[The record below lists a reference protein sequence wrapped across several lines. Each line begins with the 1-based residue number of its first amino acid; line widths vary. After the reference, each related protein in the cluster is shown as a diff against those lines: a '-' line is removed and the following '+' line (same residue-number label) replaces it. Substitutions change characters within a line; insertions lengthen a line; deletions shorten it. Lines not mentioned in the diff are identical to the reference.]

1 MYGKFL
7 YCVVITVKMW
17 SLRGGL
23 VHTFRGHSRAVTSIV
38 VHPVK
43 PSIIVTASLDGSVR
57 MWSLNTMEI
66 LYRWGRLCLMYNY
79 RLIVGKNKIGLY

>member
-1 MYGKFL
+1 MICLHLIQTCNNFSDWL
-7 YCVVITVKMW
+7 FSVKMW

-38 VHPVK
+38 VHPIK
-43 PSIIVTASLDGSVR
+43 PSIIVTASLDGSVK

-66 LYRWGRLCLMYNY
+66 LYR
-79 RLIVGKNKIGLY
+79 

>member
-1 MYGKFL
+1 MHSVLYMYIKWNKICSNHMYFKFL

-38 VHPVK
+38 VHPIK

-66 LYRWGRLCLMYNY
+66 LYR
-79 RLIVGKNKIGLY
+79 

>member
-1 MYGKFL
+1 MVCLHLIQTCNNFSDWL
-7 YCVVITVKMW
+7 FSVKMW

-38 VHPVK
+38 VHPIK
-43 PSIIVTASLDGSVR
+43 PSIIVTASLDGSVK

-66 LYRWGRLCLMYNY
+66 LYR
-79 RLIVGKNKIGLY
+79 

>member
-1 MYGKFL
+1 MICLHLIQTCKNFFDWAFS
-7 YCVVITVKMW
+7 VKMW

-38 VHPVK
+38 VHPIK
-43 PSIIVTASLDGSVR
+43 PSIIVTASLDGSVK

-66 LYRWGRLCLMYNY
+66 LYR
-79 RLIVGKNKIGLY
+79 

>member
-1 MYGKFL
+1 MICLQLIQTCYNFSDWL
-7 YCVVITVKMW
+7 FSVKMW

-38 VHPVK
+38 VHPIK
-43 PSIIVTASLDGSVR
+43 PSIIVTASLDGSVK

-66 LYRWGRLCLMYNY
+66 LYR
-79 RLIVGKNKIGLY
+79 

>member
-1 MYGKFL
+1 MICLLLIQTCNNFSDWL
-7 YCVVITVKMW
+7 FSVKMW

-38 VHPVK
+38 VHPIK
-43 PSIIVTASLDGSVR
+43 PSIIVTASLDGSVK

-66 LYRWGRLCLMYNY
+66 LYR
-79 RLIVGKNKIGLY
+79 

>member
-1 MYGKFL
+1 MICLLLIRTCNNFSDWL
-7 YCVVITVKMW
+7 FSVKMW

-38 VHPVK
+38 VHPIK
-43 PSIIVTASLDGSVR
+43 PSIIVTASLDGSVK

-66 LYRWGRLCLMYNY
+66 LYR
-79 RLIVGKNKIGLY
+79 